1 MFVVIPCLS
10 LKKRSYHDV
19 TETIGK
25 SCFYLCSVY
34 SSILPFITDRWRV
47 NSFLIGHCRYREQ
60 LITKRTLMNQTKHY
74 PFAPDGHTWCAP
86 PTPPLCQTESH
97 PRCQAQS
104 PDGVLEP

>member
-1 MFVVIPCLS
+1 MFAAIPCLS

-25 SCFYLCSVY
+25 SCLYLCSVY

-60 LITKRTLMNQTKHY
+60 LITKRSLMSQTKLY
-74 PFAPDGHTWCAP
+74 PLIAILQRA
-86 PTPPLCQTESH
+86 SN
-97 PRCQAQS
+97 QS
-104 PDGVLEP
+104 YQCCLIHLIKLELKFFD